1 MGDELISEP
10 PLGPEEKALEKK
22 VDEIV
27 SDNRINIFRALKTAP
42 EVSPELLNKIK
53 SDDSSKP
60 EEVIKLDQASA
71 SLENKTIDQAIED
84 IVANE
89 GDEVLELEDK
99 KSEAKPVKAVVKKS
113 KFKHFFK
120 NKWLWI
126 GLATVVIAIFA
137 LPVSRYAV
145 LGLVIKH
152 DVNVSVN
159 DSVTASPVSGASVT
173 LHGKTV
179 KTDAY
184 GKAVIKAPV
193 GTTVLT
199 VIKQYFKAY
208 SINYMVGY
216 KSAQS
221 TKVSMVATGR
231 QVPITVLDAITGKPL
246 ASAKVTI
253 LDTTASTDS
262 KGQAIIVLP
271 TKNAVE
277 KASISLPGYNTKDF
291 NVQITDKVTAANS
304 LSLVPTGSVYF
315 LSNLSGKI
323 DVIKTN
329 LDGSDR
335 QTVLAGTGKED
346 PNNTGLLASR
356 DWQYLVLKA
365 QRDTTQPALYL
376 IDTSNNK
383 VTNFDSGNIDFN
395 LIGWSGHNFVY
406 DATKTTLL
414 SYQAGHESLKSYNAD
429 NSQLNLLDQNL
440 AEGTSTSYAYQSFYN
455 YNIIGTQITYNTLW
469 NASVSTID
477 LSSKTDTIRG
487 IQISS
492 ANKKDYQTFSASG
505 VSYIQAVMYKPQNI
519 YYSVYNYGNSGTT
532 FYSFDGQTAASTT
545 AIDQTTFNRSYP
557 VYIVSPSGNQ
567 LFWSELR
574 DGKNYLY
581 VGNQN
586 AGSAKSL
593 DGLSD
598 YKPYGWF
605 GDNYL
610 LVSSISSSELAI
622 IPVTGTTG
630 SGKMLKI
637 SDFYKAYQTYN
648 GYSYG
653 D

>member
-1 MGDELISEP
+1 M
-10 PLGPEEKALEKK
+10 
-22 VDEIV
+22 
-27 SDNRINIFRALKTAP
+27 
-42 EVSPELLNKIK
+42 LNKIK

-152 DVNVSVN
+152 DVTVSVN

-199 VIKQYFKAY
+199 VTKQYFKAY

-277 KASISLPGYNTKDF
+277 KASISLSGYNTKDF
-291 NVQITDKVTAANS
+291 NVQITDKVVAANS
-304 LSLVPTGSVYF
+304 LALVPAGSIYF

-455 YNIIGTQITYNTLW
+455 YNIIGTQITYNTVW

-574 DGKNYLY
+574 DGKNHLY
-581 VGNQN
+581 IGNQN

-637 SDFYKAYQTYN
+637 SDFYKTYQTYN